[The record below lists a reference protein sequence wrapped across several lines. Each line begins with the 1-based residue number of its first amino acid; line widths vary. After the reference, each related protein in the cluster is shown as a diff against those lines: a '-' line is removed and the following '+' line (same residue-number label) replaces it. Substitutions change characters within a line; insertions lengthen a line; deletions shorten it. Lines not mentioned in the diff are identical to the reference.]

1 MALLHVNFYSSVL
14 RMASSMDVILPET
27 SQGIGVDGQPPWD
40 GKSLLPA
47 LYLLH
52 GTTDDHTIWQRR
64 TSLER
69 YCAGRRLCVIM
80 PNGHLSAYTNQKYG
94 HRYLDFITE
103 ELPDICSKMFRISTA
118 REDTFIAGL
127 SMGGYGALK
136 AGLNYPERYA
146 MVGGFSSGVDR
157 MVLIPKKWQNF
168 NDPGDFEELRRSDPA
183 LWETLVW
190 FHRNFGSPEDY
201 RNDGVN
207 NLFRVV
213 PRQAIAG
220 VKLPRLYLACGTDDT
235 LAWEPNVRFRALLEE
250 YHVPYEW
257 EQTRGVHEWRLW
269 DIFIQRFLDRLPIEG
284 NYSAIV

>member
-127 SMGGYGALK
+127 SMGGLLTLK
-136 AGLNYPERYA
+136 AAAELAPDKIVVMAAPIYVFDKRQILLPFLHFLIRY
-146 MVGGFSSGVDR
+146 V
-157 MVLIPKKWQNF
+157 KKHQREF
-168 NDPGDFEELRRSDPA
+168 D
-183 LWETLVW
+183 
-190 FHRNFGSPEDY
+190 
-201 RNDGVN
+201 
-207 NLFRVV
+207 V
-213 PRQAIAG
+213 P
-220 VKLPRLYLACGTDDT
+220 
-235 LAWEPNVRFRALLEE
+235 EE
-250 YHVPYEW
+250 YC
-257 EQTRGVHEWRLW
+257 VHSVVLMQDRANVSA
-269 DIFIQRFLDRLPIEG
+269 DFLAR
-284 NYSAIV
+284 